1 VIGRR
6 GDGDGNVLLLLLV
19 VGAAVPIPLVLST
32 PQTEVA
38 VRVVLVALIAVG
50 WNVMGGFGGH
60 FSFGHAA
67 YFGIGAYTTAWL
79 LNRWGWSPWLGMA
92 VGAVLAAAFAT
103 LTGYLCFRYRLT
115 GAYFALA
122 TLAFAEMLRH
132 IASNSDVVNR
142 AAGFRVPLRPGDD
155 WWMLQFAPGSPKY
168 FFVALGLLAAALLV
182 VIAVVRRRA
191 GYYIV
196 ALREDEAAAASL
208 GVDTMRY
215 KLLTV
220 AISGAITSVGGAF
233 YFMFLFFIDPEL
245 AFGVDISVQAILPA
259 IIGGTGTIW
268 GPPIGAVILVLLG
281 EYTSSL
287 TRSPPRLLS
296 FLDGRSGA
304 DLMIFGVLLIVIIL
318 FLPRGLVG
326 TLAERRRTRRSVA
339 VVEL

>member
-1 VIGRR
+1 MIDRLR
-6 GDGDGNVLLLLLV
+6 AGDNNLIALAIVVLV
-19 VGAAVPIPLVLST
+19 AIPIPFVLST

-38 VRVVLVALIAVG
+38 VRVVLIALISVG
-50 WNVMGGFGGH
+50 WNVMSGFGGH

-79 LNRWGWSPWLGMA
+79 LSNWGWSPWLGMA
-92 VGAVLAAAFAT
+92 VGAVLASAFAV

-122 TLAFAEMLRH
+122 TLAFAEMLRQ
-132 IASNSDVVNR
+132 IATNSDFLNR
-142 AAGFRVPLRPGDD
+142 AAGFQVPLLRGDS
-155 WWMLQFAPGSPKY
+155 WWMLQFRPGSPRY
-168 FFVALGLLAAALLV
+168 FFVVLGLFGVAMVA
-182 VIAVVRRRA
+182 VIVLVRRRA

-208 GVDTMRY
+208 GVDPMRY

-233 YFMFLFFIDPEL
+233 YFMFLFFIDPDL

-268 GPPIGAVILVLLG
+268 GPVLGALILVSLG
-281 EYTSSL
+281 EVTSGL
-287 TRSPPRLLS
+287 TRSPPELLS
-296 FLDGRSGA
+296 FLEGRSGA
-304 DLMIFGVLLIVIIL
+304 DLMIFGVVLILIIM
-318 FLPRGLVG
+318 FMPRGLVG
-326 TLAERRRTRRSVA
+326 TITERRRA
-339 VVEL
+339 